1 MLEKEIEKKMMEGIR
16 RLGGRAYKFVS
27 PGNNGVPD
35 RMVIFPGGKIIFAEL
50 KTATGRL
57 SKLQKMQ
64 IRMLTHYGCDVRV
77 LYGMDDVQAFLDE
90 MTARMM
96 EERYAD

>member
-1 MLEKEIEKKMMEGIR
+1 MIEKEIEKKMMEGVR
-16 RLGGRAYKFVS
+16 RLGGKAYKFVS

-35 RMVIFPGGKIIFAEL
+35 RMVVFPGGKIIFVEL
-50 KTATGRL
+50 KTAVGRL

-77 LYGMDDVQAFLDE
+77 LYGMDGVQAFLDE
-90 MTARMM
+90 MVAYTMGVGYDA
-96 EERYAD
+96 

>member
-1 MLEKEIEKKMMEGIR
+1 MLEKEIEKKMIEGIR

-64 IRMLTHYGCDVRV
+64 IRLLTHYGCDVRV
-77 LYGMDDVQAFLDE
+77 LYGMDGVQAFLDE
-90 MTARMM
+90 MMARMM
-96 EERYAD
+96 EEQYGV

>member
-1 MLEKEIEKKMMEGIR
+1 MLEKEIEKKMIEGVR
-16 RLGGRAYKFVS
+16 RLRGRAYKFVS

-35 RMVIFPGGKIIFAEL
+35 RMVIFPGGKIIFTEL

-64 IRMLTHYGCDVRV
+64 IRLLTHYGCDVRV
-77 LYGMDDVQAFLDE
+77 LYGMDGVQAFLDE

-96 EERYAD
+96 EEQYGV